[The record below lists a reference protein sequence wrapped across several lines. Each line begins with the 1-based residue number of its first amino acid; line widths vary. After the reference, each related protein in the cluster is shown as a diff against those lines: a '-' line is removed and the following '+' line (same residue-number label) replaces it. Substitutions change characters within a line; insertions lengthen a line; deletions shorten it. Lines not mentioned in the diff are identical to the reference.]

1 MVFSEIREE
10 PKSWEEQAHQMARR
24 IRQRVLDFTI
34 RTNGGYLSQACSAA
48 DIFAV
53 LYTKV
58 LKLGPSQAP
67 AVPPPFPGVPGPN
80 NPHSFTGAL
89 YNGAHE
95 AHLDRF
101 YLSATHYATVLYAT
115 LVETGRL
122 AAEGLEM
129 FNQDG
134 TTVEMIGAEHSPGFE
149 VTTGSLGQTIS
160 QAAGAAMARRLR
172 GESGR
177 NWVFMS
183 DGEFQIGQTWEA
195 FEVMSNYH
203 LDNVAI
209 YVDVNGQQCDGLT
222 CDVMNIEPLDKR
234 LEAFGARV
242 FVVNGHDL
250 AELAAPALLPPDG
263 RPLVILA
270 YTNPCFGVPLL
281 ETRRP
286 KLHYIRFKN
295 ETERQAYSVF
305 LSNWQKAQAN

>member
-1 MVFSEIREE
+1 MSFSEYAA
-10 PKSWEEQAHQMARR
+10 PTLPWEEQARQMARN

-53 LYTKV
+53 LYSKV
-58 LKLGPSQAP
+58 LNIGPSQAP
-67 AVPPPFPGVPGPN
+67 PIPPPFPGVPGAN
-80 NPHSFTGAL
+80 NPLSFTGAL
-89 YNGAHE
+89 YNGPHE
-95 AHLDRF
+95 PHLDRF

-134 TTVEMIGAEHSPGFE
+134 STVEMVGAEHSPGFE

-160 QAAGAAMARRLR
+160 QAVGIAMARRRR
-172 GESGR
+172 GETGR
-177 NWVFMS
+177 NWLFMS

-195 FEVMSNYH
+195 FEVMSNFH

-209 YVDVNGQQCDGLT
+209 YVDVNGQQCDGLI
-222 CDVMNIEPLDKR
+222 CDVMNIEPLDQR

-242 FVVNGHDL
+242 FTVNGHDL
-250 AELAAPALLPPDG
+250 QALAAPALLPPDG

-270 YTNPCFGVPLL
+270 ATNPCFGVPLL
-281 ETRRP
+281 EARRP
-286 KLHYIRFKN
+286 RLHYIRFKN
-295 ETERQAYSVF
+295 ETERQAYADF
-305 LSNWQKAQAN
+305 LDNWRKAQVN